1 MILSSEFEVLMCWT
15 IPCIYWS
22 VGLWNCYLQILKR
35 WYVKLPTAYFE
46 VLVCWGVTNIF
57 RIIYLLIYYRFLSV
71 LLNCYSQILE
81 RCSVELFPTDF
92 EELFCCSFTHMPW
105 SAFVALLPTYTYFEV
120 LGSWTAA
127 FWSVGLLNSSRQI
140 LKCLFCC
147 SVTHMPCKTVCWNI
161 THIFWSLGFLNCYPH
176 VLKCCMLNY
185 YPHVRKCWFVELFP
199 VSLVAAWYNCPLSPL
214 FCG

>member
-140 LKCLFCC
+140 LKCFVLLF
-147 SVTHMPCKTVCWNI
+147 
-161 THIFWSLGFLNCYPH
+161 CYPH
-176 VLKCCMLNY
+176 ALQNCLLKY
-185 YPHVRKCWFVELFP
+185 YPHILKFGFFELLP
-199 VSLVAAWYNCPLSPL
+199 TCLEVLYVKLLPTC
-214 FCG
+214 